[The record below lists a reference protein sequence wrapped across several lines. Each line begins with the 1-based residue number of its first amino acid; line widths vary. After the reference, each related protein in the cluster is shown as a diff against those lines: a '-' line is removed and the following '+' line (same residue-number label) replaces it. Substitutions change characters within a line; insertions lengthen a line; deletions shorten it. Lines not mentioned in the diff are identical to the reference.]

1 MNMTGHESK
10 TDRRIRL
17 LRDVL
22 IGARDAWPQLDNPS
36 QISIGD
42 QHISAADMLQW
53 FTEWRGRAIDVLDE
67 TNR

>member
-1 MNMTGHESK
+1 V
-10 TDRRIRL
+10 
-17 LRDVL
+17 RDVL
-22 IGARDAWPQLDNPS
+22 IEARDAWPQLDNPS

>member
-1 MNMTGHESK
+1 M
-10 TDRRIRL
+10 

-22 IGARDAWPQLDNPS
+22 IEARDAWPQLDNPS

-42 QHISAADMLQW
+42 QHISAADMLKW
-53 FTEWRGRAIDVLDE
+53 FTEWRGRAIDVLEE